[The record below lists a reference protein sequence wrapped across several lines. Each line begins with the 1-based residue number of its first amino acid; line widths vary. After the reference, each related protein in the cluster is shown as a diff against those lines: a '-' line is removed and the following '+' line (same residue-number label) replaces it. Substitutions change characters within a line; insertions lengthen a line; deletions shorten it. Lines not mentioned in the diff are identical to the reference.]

1 MEDKFQNYDSQD
13 SVYHAPLK
21 ADDGE
26 IKDYDLGNQ
35 IYYPC
40 VFLEVQ
46 SNPPA
51 YKIQVLANTLEKLEF
66 NHNRVLDGYYDVVLV
81 MGNQKMV
88 LGMVQSD
95 NLRAL
100 LQGSIFSDFKKTLRL
115 SETETIEGDMMLAYC
130 TSPLY

>member
-1 MEDKFQNYDSQD
+1 MPDKFQNYDSQD

-21 ADDGE
+21 SDDGE
-26 IKDYDLGNQ
+26 IKSYDLGAQ

-40 VFLEVQ
+40 VCLDAQV
-46 SNPPA
+46 NPPA

-66 NHNRVLDGYYDVVLV
+66 NHCKVLEGYYDVVLI

-100 LQGSIFSDFKKTLRL
+100 LQGDIFSDFKKTLRL
-115 SETETIEGDMMLAYC
+115 SETEIIEGDMMLAYC